1 MAYTHRHRR
10 LVRSGNVTAM
20 MVVAGIVGAGSGL
33 GAVILIK
40 SIDYITAAL
49 ARLGEFIPLPQLL
62 PLVVIPAA
70 LLTSW
75 WLTKTFAPEAAGHG
89 VPQILA
95 AITAAGGNIRW
106 IVGPLKVIA
115 SAITIGAGGTAGRE
129 GPIAQIG
136 AGLGSFVGRKLRLS
150 EGDLISLVAAGAGA
164 GIAATF
170 NAPIAGMFFAM
181 EVILGSF
188 SVRHLHTVV
197 VATVA
202 GAVVSHSIL
211 GEGLTFVVRPH
222 SLGHPTEL
230 LAYAAL
236 GVLTVAGG
244 LVLLWSLDFW
254 EEKPNLLIGWR
265 RPLLLSFAVAI
276 PVAVFPEI
284 AGTGQAFISKILNG
298 QVSIAWWLLVILAV
312 IKPIATG
319 ATFGAR
325 GSGGIFMPSL
335 FIGAAL
341 GSSFA
346 HVVGSVWSISTL
358 QPEAFALVGMAA
370 AFTAV
375 ARAPLTAIL
384 IVFEVT
390 GDYGLVLPLMVA
402 VAVAML
408 LAPRL
413 YPESAYTKPLTR
425 MGIQVTRGGEIDLL
439 DSVRVGEAM
448 TKKNMVAHQ
457 DLTLAE
463 LQGVLDR
470 GRHHGVPVVDD
481 EGHLVGIVTVTDIL
495 RAGGPSDQVTV
506 REAMTPNPVT
516 VTPETPASEALER
529 MAALGVGRIPVVDSG
544 DPRHL
549 VGMFRREDAVN
560 AYHRARGAAA
570 RQAAEREHLRL
581 RTRIGAHFF
590 DFVIPA
596 NSMAVGRQV
605 KEIPWPEGCLAV
617 SVVREGEVLVAQG
630 ATVLQAGDRVTCF
643 GDDRMRERL
652 LQRLRPEEP
661 DAKPPGGGSTSG
673 SE

>member
-1 MAYTHRHRR
+1 MMA
-10 LVRSGNVTAM
+10 
-20 MVVAGIVGAGSGL
+20 VAGFVGAGAGL

-40 SIDYITAAL
+40 SIDYITEAL
-49 ARLGEFIPLPQLL
+49 AGLDKFVPFPQLL
-62 PLVVIPAA
+62 PLVVIPLA
-70 LLTSW
+70 LMTSW

-95 AITAAGGNIRW
+95 AITVAGGSIRW

-136 AGLGSFVGRKLRLS
+136 AGLGSFVGRRLRLS

-211 GEGLTFVVRPH
+211 GKGLTFVVSPH

-230 LAYAAL
+230 LAYAGL

-265 RPLLLSFAVAI
+265 RPLLVSFAVAI
-276 PVAVFPEI
+276 PVAIFPEI
-284 AGTGQAFISKILNG
+284 AGTGQAFISRILNG
-298 QVSIAWWLLVILAV
+298 QVNMAWWLLVILAV
-312 IKPIATG
+312 VKPIATG

-335 FIGAAL
+335 FIGATL
-341 GSSFA
+341 GSGFA
-346 HVVGSVWSISTL
+346 HVLGSIWGVSTL

-402 VAVAML
+402 VAIAML

-425 MGIQVTRGGEIDLL
+425 MGIRVTRGGEIDLL
-439 DSVRVGEAM
+439 DSVQVGEVM
-448 TKKNMVAHQ
+448 TTKNMVAGQ
-457 DLTLAE
+457 GLTLAE
-463 LQGVLDR
+463 LQGILDR

-481 EGHLVGIVTVTDIL
+481 DGHLVGVVTVTDIL

-506 REAMTPNPVT
+506 GEAMTPKPVT
-516 VTPETPASEALER
+516 VTPETPVSEALER
-529 MAALGVGRIPVVDSG
+529 MAALGVGRIPVVDSE

-560 AYHRARGAAA
+560 AYHRARGAAV

-581 RTRIGAHFF
+581 RTRVGAHFF
-590 DFVIPA
+590 DFIIPA
-596 NSMAVGRQV
+596 GSMAVGRQV

-630 ATVLQAGDRVTCF
+630 STVLQAGDRVTCF

-661 DAKPPGGGSTSG
+661 DAEPSEGGPTS
-673 SE
+673 EPE

>member
-1 MAYTHRHRR
+1 
-10 LVRSGNVTAM
+10 M
-20 MVVAGIVGAGSGL
+20 MVVAGVVGAGAGL
-33 GAVILIK
+33 GAVVLIK
-40 SIDYITAAL
+40 SIDYISEAV
-49 ARLGEFIPLPQLL
+49 ARLDVVGPLPWLW
-62 PLVVIPAA
+62 PLILIPIA
-70 LLTSW
+70 LMASW
-75 WLTKTFAPEAAGHG
+75 WLTKTFASEAAGHG

-95 AITAAGGNIRW
+95 AITVAGGYIRW
-106 IVGPLKVIA
+106 IVGPLKIIA

-136 AGLGSFVGRKLRLS
+136 AGLGSFVGRWLRLS

-211 GEGLTFVVRPH
+211 GQGLTFVVTAH
-222 SLGHPTEL
+222 SLAHPMEL
-230 LAYAAL
+230 LAYAGL
-236 GVLTVAGG
+236 GLLVVAGA

-254 EEKPNLLIGWR
+254 EEKPHLLIGWR
-265 RPLLLSFAVAI
+265 RPLLVSFAVAI
-276 PVAVFPEI
+276 PVAIFPEL

-298 QVSIAWWLLVILAV
+298 QVSMAWWLLVILAV
-312 IKPIATG
+312 LKPIATG

-341 GSSFA
+341 GTGFA
-346 HVVGSVWSISTL
+346 SLLSPIWTASTL

-370 AFTAV
+370 TFAAV

-402 VAVAML
+402 TSIAML

-413 YPESAYTKPLTR
+413 YAESAYTKPLSR
-425 MGIQVTRGGEIDLL
+425 MGIKVTRGGEIDLL
-439 DSVRVGEAM
+439 DAVRVGEAM
-448 TKKNMVAHQ
+448 TEKEMVAQ
-457 DLTLAE
+457 ADLTLAE
-463 LQGVLDR
+463 LQGLLDR
-470 GRHHGVPVVDD
+470 GRHHGVPVIDRND
-481 EGHLVGIVTVTDIL
+481 HLVGVVTVTDIL

-506 REAMTPNPVT
+506 REAMTPKPVT
-516 VTPETPASEALER
+516 VTPDTPASEALER
-529 MAALGVGRIPVVDSG
+529 MAALGVGRIPVVDNE
-544 DPRHL
+544 DARHL

-560 AYHRARGAAA
+560 AYHQARGAAV
-570 RQAAEREHLRL
+570 RQAAEREHFRL
-581 RTRIGAHFF
+581 RTRVGAHFF
-590 DFVIPA
+590 DFVVPDR
-596 NSMAVGRQV
+596 SMAVGRQV

-617 SVVREGEVLVAQG
+617 SVIREGEVLVAQG
-630 ATVLQAGDRVTCF
+630 ATILEAGDRVTCF
-643 GDDRMRERL
+643 GDDRMRDRL
-652 LQRLRPEEP
+652 LHRLRPDEPHASEEG
-661 DAKPPGGGSTSG
+661 PGEESV
-673 SE
+673 

>member
-1 MAYTHRHRR
+1 
-10 LVRSGNVTAM
+10 M

>member
-1 MAYTHRHRR
+1 MFRRR
-10 LVRSGNVTAM
+10 LIHPGNVTAM
-20 MVVAGIVGAGSGL
+20 MVVAGFVGAGAGL
-33 GAVILIK
+33 GAVILIE
-40 SIDYITAAL
+40 SIDAIVDLVTRFDDVVPVPHL
-49 ARLGEFIPLPQLL
+49 I

-70 LLTSW
+70 LMASW

-95 AITAAGGNIRW
+95 AITVAGGNIRW
-106 IVGPLKVIA
+106 VVGPLKVIA

-136 AGLGSFVGRKLRLS
+136 AGLGSFVGQRLRLPES
-150 EGDLISLVAAGAGA
+150 DLISLVAAGAGA

-181 EVILGSF
+181 EVVLGSF

-211 GEGLTFVVRPH
+211 GEGLTFNITGH

-230 LAYAAL
+230 FLYGVL
-236 GVLTVAGG
+236 GLLTVAGG

-254 EEKPNLLIGWR
+254 EEKPRLLLGWR
-265 RPLLLSFAVAI
+265 RPLLVSFAVAI
-276 PVAVFPEI
+276 PVTLFPDI
-284 AGTGQAFISKILNG
+284 AGTGQAFIGKILNG
-298 QVSIAWWLLVILAV
+298 QVGIAWWMLLILALL
-312 IKPIATG
+312 KPIATG

-335 FIGAAL
+335 FIGAAI
-341 GSSFA
+341 GSGFA
-346 HVVGSVWSISTL
+346 HVLVSVWNFSTL
-358 QPEAFALVGMAA
+358 RPEAFALVGMAA

-402 VAVAML
+402 AAVAML
-408 LAPRL
+408 VAPRL
-413 YPESAYTKPLTR
+413 YPDSAYTKPLAR
-425 MGIQVTRGGEIDLL
+425 MGIRVTRGGEIDLL
-439 DSVRVGEAM
+439 DTVMVGDAM
-448 TKKNMVAHQ
+448 TVDSMAVAAH
-457 DLTLAE
+457 TSLAE
-463 LQGVLDR
+463 LQGMLDR
-470 GRHHGVPVVDD
+470 GRHHGLPVVDS
-481 EGHLVGIVTVTDIL
+481 EGRLVGVITVTDVL
-495 RAGGPSDQVTV
+495 RAGGPSDQVIV
-506 REAMTPNPVT
+506 RDAMTPKPVT
-516 VTPETPASEALER
+516 VTPTTPASEALER
-529 MAALGVGRIPVVDSG
+529 MAALGVGRIPVVDDG
-544 DPRHL
+544 DTRHL
-549 VGMFRREDAVN
+549 VGMFRREDAVK
-560 AYHRARGAAA
+560 AYHRARGAAV

-581 RTRIGAHFF
+581 RTRVGSHFF
-590 DFVIPA
+590 DFIVPER
-596 NSMAVGRQV
+596 SMAVGRQV

-630 ATVLQAGDRVTCF
+630 STVVRAGDRITCF

-652 LQRLRPEEP
+652 LHRLRPS
-661 DAKPPGGGSTSG
+661 DATPND
-673 SE
+673 EARD

>member
-1 MAYTHRHRR
+1 
-10 LVRSGNVTAM
+10 M
-20 MVVAGIVGAGSGL
+20 MVVAGFVGAGSGL

-40 SIDYITAAL
+40 SIDYITEAL
-49 ARLGEFIPLPQLL
+49 ARLGELVPVPQLM
-62 PLVVIPAA
+62 PLVAIPTA
-70 LLTSW
+70 LMTSW
-75 WLTKTFAPEAAGHG
+75 WLTKRFAPEAAGHG

-95 AITAAGGNIRW
+95 AITVAGGNIRW
-106 IVGPLKVIA
+106 IVGPLKVLA

-222 SLGHPTEL
+222 SLGHPSEL

-236 GVLTVAGG
+236 GALTVAGG

-265 RPLLLSFAVAI
+265 RPLLVAFAVAI
-276 PVAVFPEI
+276 PVAIFPEI
-284 AGTGQAFISKILNG
+284 AGTGQAFITKILNG
-298 QVSIAWWLLVILAV
+298 QVSSAWWLLVILAV

-335 FIGAAL
+335 FIGATL
-341 GSSFA
+341 GYGFA
-346 HVVGSVWSISTL
+346 HVVGSIWSISTL

-408 LAPRL
+408 LAPRF

-425 MGIQVTRGGEIDLL
+425 MGIWVTRGGEIDLL
-439 DSVRVGEAM
+439 DSVRVGDAM
-448 TKKNMVAHQ
+448 TKKSMVAHQ

-481 EGHLVGIVTVTDIL
+481 HGNLVGVVTVTDIL

-506 REAMTPNPVT
+506 REAMTPKPVT

-529 MAALGVGRIPVVDSG
+529 MAALGVGRIPVVDNE

-549 VGMFRREDAVN
+549 LGMFRREDAVN

-570 RQAAEREHLRL
+570 RQAAELEHLRL

-590 DFVIPA
+590 DFVVPA
-596 NSMAVGRQV
+596 GSMAVGRQV

-630 ATVLQAGDRVTCF
+630 ATVLKAGDRVTCF
-643 GDDRMRERL
+643 GDDRMRDRL
-652 LQRLRPEEP
+652 LQRLRPEEQ
-661 DAKPPGGGSTSG
+661 DVEPPEGGPTSE

>member
-1 MAYTHRHRR
+1 
-10 LVRSGNVTAM
+10 M

-439 DSVRVGEAM
+439 DSVRVAEAM

-481 EGHLVGIVTVTDIL
+481 EGHLVGVVTVTDIL

>member
-1 MAYTHRHRR
+1 
-10 LVRSGNVTAM
+10 M
-20 MVVAGIVGAGSGL
+20 MVVAGLVGAGAGL
-33 GAVILIK
+33 GAVILIE
-40 SIDYITAAL
+40 SINYLTELVGKL
-49 ARLGEFIPLPQLL
+49 ADFVPTSYLV

-70 LLTSW
+70 LMTSW

-95 AITAAGGNIRW
+95 AITIAGGNIRW
-106 IVGPLKVIA
+106 IVGPLKIIA

-136 AGLGSFVGRKLRLS
+136 AGLGSFIGRRLRLS

-211 GEGLTFVVRPH
+211 GERLTFVVTGH
-222 SLGHPTEL
+222 SLGHPAEL
-230 LAYAAL
+230 IGYALL
-236 GVLTVAGG
+236 GLLTVAGG

-254 EEKPNLLIGWR
+254 EEKPNLLVGWR

-284 AGTGQAFISKILNG
+284 AGTGQAFIGKILNG
-298 QVSIAWWLLVILAV
+298 QVSTAWWLLVILAV
-312 IKPIATG
+312 LKPIATG

-341 GSSFA
+341 GSAFA
-346 HVVGSVWSISTL
+346 HVFDSVWSVSTL

-413 YPESAYTKPLTR
+413 YPDSAYTKPLTR
-425 MGIQVTRGGEIDLL
+425 MGIKVTRGGEIDLL
-439 DSVRVGEAM
+439 DTVLVGDAM
-448 TKKNMVAHQ
+448 TVSSMAVRENIS
-457 DLTLAE
+457 LAE
-463 LQGVLDR
+463 LQGMLDR
-470 GRHHGVPVVDD
+470 GRHHGLPVVDAD
-481 EGHLVGIVTVTDIL
+481 GRLVGVVTVTDIL
-495 RAGGPSDQVTV
+495 RAGGPSDQVSTK
-506 REAMTPNPVT
+506 EAMTPKPVT
-516 VTPETPASEALER
+516 VTPATPASEALER
-529 MAALGVGRIPVVDSG
+529 MAALGVGRIPVVDSQNAG
-544 DPRHL
+544 HL

-560 AYHRARGAAA
+560 AYHTARGAAI

-581 RTRIGAHFF
+581 RSRVGAHFF
-590 DFVIPA
+590 DFVVPER
-596 NSMAVGRQV
+596 SMAVGRQV

-617 SVVREGEVLVAQG
+617 SVVRGGEVLVAQG
-630 ATVLQAGDRVTCF
+630 STIIEAGDKITCF
-643 GDDRMRERL
+643 GDEQMRARL
-652 LQRLRPEEP
+652 VSRLRPPEQETE
-661 DAKPPGGGSTSG
+661 DRA
-673 SE
+673 